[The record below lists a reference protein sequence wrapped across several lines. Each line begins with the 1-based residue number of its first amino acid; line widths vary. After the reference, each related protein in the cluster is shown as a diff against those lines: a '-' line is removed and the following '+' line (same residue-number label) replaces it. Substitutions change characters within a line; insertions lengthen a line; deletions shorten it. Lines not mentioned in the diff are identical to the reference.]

1 MRGIPL
7 TCTQNL
13 NWEAAPGQRLTL
25 GAVALGVAVVLS
37 GCGSGIDNASQPS
50 TPAAST
56 SAATS
61 SAGEPTALLSAAEL
75 TAWETAA
82 RGFADQ
88 FNADS
93 ADAEAAFA
101 NFTEDAAIL
110 DPHNGD
116 FRIGPK
122 PQAVSQWA
130 AFVEEFP
137 GYRAQTTASYL
148 ATDSAAFPTEVRG
161 LPPDA
166 ETLVEGGMLHELRVY
181 RFIGDR
187 TPTAT
192 TLELWYRLEDADALN
207 PDSCLARRT
216 CGNDPR
222 SLADRYLAA
231 WSSGNESEIA
241 ALYSADATFVDSLLA
256 IAGSGAVE
264 IGGLS
269 QQRFGV
275 DTPRACAAT
284 DVYVQSNDGDPA
296 TSDNTDP
303 DGGKAFGV
311 AVAYD
316 CSLGAGS
323 TTRTISTLSLL
334 LLGTRPNEDVAPQLE
349 PHGLIVSEEVLHDAA
364 SLAAAGMAR

>member
-7 TCTQNL
+7 TRTQHL
-13 NWEAAPGQRLTL
+13 PGEAATRRHLAL

-37 GCGSGIDNASQPS
+37 GCGSGVDDASQPS
-50 TPAAST
+50 PPAASA
-56 SAATS
+56 SPATS
-61 SAGEPTALLSAAEL
+61 STGEPTAILSSAEL
-75 TAWETAA
+75 TAWGTAA

-93 ADAEAAFA
+93 ADAQAAFA

-110 DPHNGD
+110 DPGNGD

-122 PQAVSQWA
+122 PQVVSQWA
-130 AFVEEFP
+130 AFVEAFP
-137 GYRAQTTASYL
+137 GYGALTTASYL

-161 LPPDA
+161 LPADA
-166 ETLVEGGMLHELRVY
+166 AAVVEGGLLHELRVY
-181 RFIGDR
+181 RFVSDR

-192 TLELWYRLEDADALN
+192 TLELWYRLQDVDALN
-207 PDSCLARRT
+207 PDSCLTRRT
-216 CGNDPR
+216 CGTDPR
-222 SLADRYLAA
+222 GLADRYLAA
-231 WSSGNESEIA
+231 WSSGDEAEIA
-241 ALYSADATFVDSLLA
+241 ALYGADATFEDSLLA
-256 IAGSGAVE
+256 IAGSGAAE

-284 DVYVQSNDGDPA
+284 EVYVQSNDGDPA
-296 TSDNTDP
+296 TTDNTDP

-316 CSLGAGS
+316 CTLGAGS
-323 TTRTISTLSLL
+323 AARTISSVSLL
-334 LLGTRPNEDVAPQLE
+334 LLGTRANGDVAPHLE
-349 PHGLIVSEEVLHDAA
+349 PHGLIVSEEVLQDPA
-364 SLAAAGMAR
+364 SLVAAGMAR